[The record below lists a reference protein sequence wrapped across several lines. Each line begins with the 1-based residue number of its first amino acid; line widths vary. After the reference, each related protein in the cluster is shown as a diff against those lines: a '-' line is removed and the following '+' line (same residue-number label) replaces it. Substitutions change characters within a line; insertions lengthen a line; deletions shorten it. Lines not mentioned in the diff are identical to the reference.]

1 MNAFGEGSETL
12 NESAYAPGALSQIVG
27 LHMRYYAPAWGFGL
41 PFETKL
47 AVEIGGFLQRYD
59 PERDLFLCVWR
70 GDCLMGS
77 ITLDGGDIENGL
89 SHLRWFI
96 VSDAARGTGL
106 GGKLIAQAVHFA
118 REKNHDGIFLTT
130 FSGLDAARHLYEKAG
145 FKLVNESDI
154 DQWGGGVREQ
164 RFELRF

>member
-1 MNAFGEGSETL
+1 MDAAKDDSSTVRET
-12 NESAYAPGALSQIVG
+12 AYAPRALADIIR
-27 LHMRYYAPAWGFGL
+27 LHMDYYAPTWGFGL

-47 AVEIGGFLQRYD
+47 AVEIGRFLQRYD
-59 PERDLFLCVWR
+59 AARDLFACAWKDKDLV
-70 GDCLMGS
+70 GS
-77 ITLDGGDIENGL
+77 VTLDGGDIEDGL

-106 GGKLIAQAVHFA
+106 GGRLITQAVHFA
-118 REKNHDGIFLTT
+118 REKSHDGIFLTT

-145 FKLVNESDI
+145 FTLVHESEI